1 MVTTYKALNG
11 LASGYITNLID
22 RFPYAIPTILWSV
35 VHWKFQV
42 QTPFRLETPL
52 HSALQRQNWGI
63 LKKKL
68 WKKLLLLSLL
78 YKCYSFKLV
87 WHLKKSI
94 QKQILTHGINGAENE
109 ISKWSDTHSGHVYL
123 NSSSQF
129 FIKRAYRTW
138 LIIFAPWVTF

>member
-11 LASGYITNLID
+11 LASGYITNHID

-63 LKKKL
+63 LKKKKTV
-68 WKKLLLLSLL
+68 KKIIIIIIIVEML
-78 YKCYSFKLV
+78 
-87 WHLKKSI
+87 
-94 QKQILTHGINGAENE
+94 
-109 ISKWSDTHSGHVYL
+109 
-123 NSSSQF
+123 F
-129 FIKRAYRTW
+129 F
-138 LIIFAPWVTF
+138 